1 MPILLLRSVA
11 VLTLLIPALA
21 LTSAV
26 GGPVIIY
33 LTALIALAT
42 MAVNLSRRWE
52 PFALKELVPMA
63 IALGVPLLVM
73 FINNVSLGIGVPPSS
88 RNCCALR
95 WRFRFAGC

>member
-73 FINNVSLGIGVPPSS
+73 FINNVSLGI
-88 RNCCALR
+88 
-95 WRFRFAGC
+95 